1 MERKTEGIIVDEITA
16 KRQSDEALAEMMNVD
31 GSYHNMKTHTV
42 LVEKDGQMVEIEV
55 PIDDIDLLDDFDDE
69 DLTEEGERQLGLI
82 DTDYD
87 STSNESVERKVRERV
102 AVVNLE
108 IDSMDDELNIVCPYT
123 DSPNVYQI
131 DSNTWASYET
141 DQHFVVR
148 IKMRNEED

>member
-82 DTDYD
+82 DTCLLY
-87 STSNESVERKVRERV
+87 TSD
-102 AVVNLE
+102 AA
-108 IDSMDDELNIVCPYT
+108 DE
-123 DSPNVYQI
+123 
-131 DSNTWASYET
+131 
-141 DQHFVVR
+141 
-148 IKMRNEED
+148 

>member
-31 GSYHNMKTHTV
+31 VSYHNMKTHTV

-108 IDSMDDELNIVCPYT
+108 IDSMDDEINIVCPYT

-141 DQHFVVR
+141 DQPFVVR

>member
-102 AVVNLE
+102 AVVKLE
-108 IDSMDDELNIVCPYT
+108 IDSMDDEINIVCPYT

-141 DQHFVVR
+141 DQPFVVR
-148 IKMRNEED
+148 IKIRNEED